1 MSRFAR
7 RLKLLAAAL
16 GAAVTFTGAVAG
28 GATPASAATANQFSG
43 EACPVTVTPYILPG
57 VLGTVT
63 DALNQCVELP
73 TTGGAE
79 QGGFLSLSDVMPTP
93 VTAGPVSVNS
103 LDLFAGHVQGH
114 GSESHTHSSA
124 AALSLTVAGTP
135 IAAEFLMS
143 NSNANCSGVSGT
155 SEIAD
160 LTIGTQHFAVGGA
173 PNQVILDEPGLITV
187 IANAQKDSSSGNHKE
202 LDVTALRII
211 VPDVAQV
218 DIATSHADVTCNGGP
233 TCPTGT
239 GEFLTGGGWFTGY
252 ALSKGI
258 VVNDSTKRQ
267 FADAAG
273 YKNKGIWGHLEY
285 QDKAAGVKM
294 KGDPSWYGLSGVS
307 APMLADPAGLVHQ
320 VLHDLFGIELGL
332 DPATTRYIIGTLDNG
347 GYYLIRTADNGE
359 PGHGSDQF
367 TILFLTTD
375 VLGKLVRTPGL
386 YAATSESPVA
396 SESGIDGGNVQ
407 LHQPQC
413 PTTGGGGGTL

>member
-43 EACPVTVTPYILPG
+43 EACPVTVTPYIAPG
-57 VLGTVT
+57 VLGPVADT
-63 DALNQCVELP
+63 LNQCVELP

-124 AALSLTVAGTP
+124 AGLSLTVAGTP

-160 LTIGTQHFAVGGA
+160 LTVGSQHFAVGGA
-173 PNQVILDEPGLITV
+173 PNQVILDQPGLITV
-187 IANAQKDSSSGNHKE
+187 IANAQKNSSSGNHNE

-211 VPDVAQV
+211 VPGVAQV

-233 TCPTGT
+233 SCPTGT
-239 GEFLTGGGWFTGY
+239 GEFMTGGGWFTGH
-252 ALSKGI
+252 ALDSKGN

-267 FADAAG
+267 FANAAG

-285 QDKAAGVKM
+285 QDKIAGLKI
-294 KGDPSWYGLSGVS
+294 KGDPIWYGLPLSVNV
-307 APMLADPAGLVHQ
+307 PKLAKPVDQLVQ
-320 VLHDLFGIELGL
+320 DVLQNELGVTGVV
-332 DPATTRYIIGTLDNG
+332 DTAATRYIIGTLDGG
-347 GYYLIRTADNGE
+347 GYYLVRAADNGE

-367 TILFLTTD
+367 TIVFLTMDGSGT
-375 VLGKLVRTPGL
+375 LTRTPGL
-386 YAATSESPVA
+386 YAATSETQ
-396 SESGIDGGNVQ
+396 GLGGGNIQ